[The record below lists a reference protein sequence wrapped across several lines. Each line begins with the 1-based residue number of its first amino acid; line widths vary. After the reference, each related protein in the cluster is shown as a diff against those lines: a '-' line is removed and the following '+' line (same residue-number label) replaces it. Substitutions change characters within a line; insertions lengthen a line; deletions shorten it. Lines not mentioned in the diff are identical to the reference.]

1 MISTE
6 IRRRMRNAMQEQ
18 NMTAARL
25 SNQSGVGYLTVRRF
39 LNGRN
44 DTSAE
49 KLILMLNALDF
60 SITENETAQ

>member
-1 MISTE
+1 
-6 IRRRMRNAMQEQ
+6 MQEQ